1 MAIKVLHVVP
11 AFFPATYWGGPIF
24 SVFGL
29 CNALAEIPGVQ
40 LRVLTSDTAGPR
52 LSERVK
58 VSGFPMR
65 YPCGYDVFFTR
76 RILMNEIAPG
86 MLRWLWSMI
95 RWADVVH
102 LTGAYSFP
110 TIPTLLA
117 CRLLK
122 KPLVW
127 SPRGALQAT
136 EEWKGAKKRK
146 LKKVWEQ
153 ICSAVMPE
161 RCVLHVTSEK
171 ERKMSLERLP
181 NAVAT
186 MIPNGTD
193 IPELLP
199 ARRWRPDGV
208 LRLLFLGRL
217 DPQKGIENLL
227 EALSQIDN
235 DAVRLDIYGTG
246 DFSYSRLL
254 VSLANGLNLG
264 DRVRFHGHVE
274 AEEKTAAFLAA
285 DLCIMP
291 SHSENFGMVV
301 VEALAHGVPVIASK
315 GTPWATL
322 VKKGCGLW
330 VENSPESL
338 AKAIQSAKEMDINGM
353 GKRGREWVCA
363 EMNWKRIADDMFTEY
378 RRLVEVRP

>member
-1 MAIKVLHVVP
+1 MNVLHVSP
-11 AFFPATYWGGPIF
+11 AFYPATYWGGPIF

-76 RILMNEIAPG
+76 RILRNEIAPG

-95 RWADVVH
+95 HWADVVH
-102 LTGAYSFP
+102 LTGVYSFP

-127 SPRGALQAT
+127 SPRGAIQAA

-146 LKKVWEQ
+146 SKKVWEK
-153 ICSAVMPE
+153 ICVAVMPE
-161 RCVLHVTSEK
+161 RCILHVTSEK
-171 ERKMSLERLP
+171 ERKTSLERLP
-181 NAVAT
+181 NAVAST
-186 MIPNGTD
+186 IPNGTD
-193 IPELLP
+193 IPESLP

-208 LRLLFLGRL
+208 LRLVFLGRL

-227 EALSQIDN
+227 EALSLIGNHD
-235 DAVRLDIYGTG
+235 VRLDIYGAG
-246 DFSYSRLL
+246 DSSYSKRLASL
-254 VSLANGLNLG
+254 VNDLNLG
-264 DRVRFHGHVE
+264 DRVRFHGRVE
-274 AEEKTAAFLAA
+274 AEEKTKVFLAA
-285 DLCIMP
+285 DLCVVP
-291 SHSENFGMVV
+291 SHVENFGMVV
-301 VEALAHGVPVIASK
+301 IEALAHGVPVIASK

-322 VKKGCGLW
+322 VSKQCGLW

-338 AKAIQSAKEMDINGM
+338 AQAVQSARGM
-353 GKRGREWVCA
+353 NLCDMGIRGREWVCA
-363 EMNWKRIADDMFTEY
+363 EMSWKGIANDMLAVY
-378 RRLVEVRP
+378 RRLVGAQP